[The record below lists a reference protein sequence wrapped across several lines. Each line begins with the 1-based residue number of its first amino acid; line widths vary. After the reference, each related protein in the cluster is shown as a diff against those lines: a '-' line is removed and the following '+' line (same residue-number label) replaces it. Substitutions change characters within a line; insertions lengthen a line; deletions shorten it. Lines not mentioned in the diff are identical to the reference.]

1 MRCASLVAACPPQPR
16 RFPFMSTDII
26 EILEHEKE
34 HDDTEA
40 GNYFVANYPPFSFW
54 DAETAKTVRGLL
66 QQPPK
71 PGVPLGVYFH
81 VPFCRKRC
89 HFCYFRVYTDKNA
102 EEIKRYLDAGLAE
115 FEIYAHSPLFTGR
128 KPKFVYFGGGTPSYL
143 SVSQL
148 KSLTDRMKETMPW
161 NEAEEV
167 AFEAEPG
174 TLTEQKLAAIRGIGV
189 TRLSLGV
196 ENFDG
201 HVLESNGRAHRTD
214 EIYRAYNYARSI
226 GFPQINIDLIAGMVE
241 ETDGN
246 WRENVRKAIELMPES
261 VTIYQMEV
269 PYNTGIYKEM
279 KAAGKLVAPVANWHT
294 KRGWVDF
301 AFSELEKAGY
311 TVTSGYTAVRDPQK
325 TKFVYRDELWKGA
338 DLIGLGVASFSHVAG
353 THFQNL
359 TEFSQYLEAIERG
372 DLPISRAMATT
383 EEERMI
389 REFILQMKLGR
400 VDRGYFRGKFGVD
413 PSERF
418 HRQFED
424 LRGRGL
430 LTSQGDWLVLSR
442 GALLKVDTLLHAFFL
457 PQHRGPRYV

>member
-1 MRCASLVAACPPQPR
+1 
-16 RFPFMSTDII
+16 MSHEVI
-26 EILEHEKE
+26 EILDHEKE
-34 HDDTEA
+34 HDETEA
-40 GNYFVANYPPFSFW
+40 GNYFVANYPPFSYW

-66 QQPPK
+66 DQPQK

-102 EEIKRYLDAGLAE
+102 DDIKRYLDAGIAE
-115 FEIYAHSPLFTGR
+115 FELYAKSPLIRGR

-148 KSLTDRMKETMPW
+148 KSLTDRMKALLPW
-161 NEAEEV
+161 DEAEEV

-174 TLTEQKLAAIRGIGV
+174 TLTEQKLAALREIGV

-196 ENFDG
+196 ENFDA
-201 HVLESNGRAHRTD
+201 HILEINGRAHRTD

-226 GFPQINIDLIAGMVE
+226 GFPQINIDLISGMVE
-241 ETDGN
+241 ETDAN
-246 WRENVRKAIELMPES
+246 WRENVRKTIELLPDS

-279 KAAGKLVAPVANWHT
+279 KAEGKLTAPVANWHT
-294 KRGWVDF
+294 KRGWVDY

-311 TVTSGYTAVRDPQK
+311 TVTSGYTAVRDPEK
-325 TKFVYRDELWKGA
+325 TKFIYRDALWSGA
-338 DLIGLGVASFSHVAG
+338 DLIGLGVASFSHIAG
-353 THFQNL
+353 THFQNI
-359 TEFSQYLEAIERG
+359 TEFTQYLEAIQAGE
-372 DLPISRAMATT
+372 LPISRAMTTT

-400 VDRGYFRGKFGVD
+400 VSLQYFRDKFGVNVA
-413 PSERF
+413 ERF
-418 HRQFED
+418 RQQFDD
-424 LRGRGL
+424 LRTRKLIGEE
-430 LTSQGDWLVLSR
+430 GDWLVLTR
-442 GALLKVDTLLHAFFL
+442 EALLKVDTLLHAFFL
-457 PQHRGPRYV
+457 PQHRGQRYV

>member
-1 MRCASLVAACPPQPR
+1 
-16 RFPFMSTDII
+16 MSHEVL
-26 EILEHEKE
+26 EILEQEKQ
-34 HDDTEA
+34 HDETEV
-40 GNYFVANYPPFSFW
+40 GNYFVANYPPFSYW

-66 QQPPK
+66 DQPQK

-102 EEIKRYLDAGLAE
+102 DEIKRYLDAGIAE
-115 FEIYAHSPLFTGR
+115 FEIYARSPLIRGR
-128 KPKFVYFGGGTPSYL
+128 KPQFIYFGGGTPSYL

-148 KSLTDRMKETMPW
+148 KSLTDRMKALLPW
-161 NEAEEV
+161 DEAEEV

-174 TLTEQKLAAIRGIGV
+174 TLTEAKLSALREIGV

-196 ENFDG
+196 ENFDA
-201 HVLESNGRAHRTD
+201 HILEINGRAHRTD
-214 EIYRAYNYARSI
+214 EIYRAYNFARSI
-226 GFPQINIDLIAGMVE
+226 GFPQINIDLISGMVE
-241 ETDGN
+241 ETEAN
-246 WRENVRKAIELMPES
+246 WRENVRKTVELLPDS

-279 KAAGKLVAPVANWHT
+279 KAEGKLTAPVANWHT
-294 KRGWVDF
+294 KRDWVDY
-301 AFSELEKAGY
+301 AFSELEKFGY

-325 TKFVYRDELWKGA
+325 TKFIYRDALWSGA
-338 DLIGLGVASFSHVAG
+338 DLIGLGVASFSHIAG

-359 TEFSQYLEAIERG
+359 NEFSQYLEAIQRG
-372 DLPISRAMATT
+372 ELPISRAMKTT

-400 VDRGYFRGKFGVD
+400 VSQRYFQEKFAVNVA
-413 PSERF
+413 ERF
-418 HRQFED
+418 RQQFDD
-424 LRGRGL
+424 LRTRNL
-430 LTSQGDWLVLSR
+430 LSTQGDWLVLTR
-442 GALLKVDTLLHAFFL
+442 EALLKVDTLLHAFFL

>member
-1 MRCASLVAACPPQPR
+1 
-16 RFPFMSTDII
+16 MSHEVL
-26 EILEHEKE
+26 EILEQEKQ
-34 HDDTEA
+34 HDETEV
-40 GNYFVANYPPFSFW
+40 GNYFVANYPPFSYW

-66 QQPPK
+66 EQPQK

-102 EEIKRYLDAGLAE
+102 DEIKRYLDAGIAE
-115 FEIYAHSPLFTGR
+115 LEIYARSPLIRGR
-128 KPKFVYFGGGTPSYL
+128 KPQFIYFGGGTPSYL

-148 KSLTDRMKETMPW
+148 KSLTDRMRALLPW
-161 NEAEEV
+161 DEAEEV

-174 TLTEQKLAAIRGIGV
+174 TLTEAKLSAIREIGV

-196 ENFDG
+196 ENFDS
-201 HVLESNGRAHRTD
+201 HILEINGRAHRTD
-214 EIYRAYNYARSI
+214 EIYRSYNFARSI
-226 GFPQINIDLIAGMVE
+226 GFPQINIDLISGMVE
-241 ETDGN
+241 ETDAN
-246 WRENVRKAIELMPES
+246 WRENVHKTIELLPDS

-279 KAAGKLVAPVANWHT
+279 KAEGKLTAPVANWHT
-294 KRGWVDF
+294 KRGWVDYG
-301 AFSELEKAGY
+301 FSELEKAGY

-325 TKFVYRDELWKGA
+325 TKFIYRDALWSGA

-359 TEFSQYLEAIERG
+359 TEFSQYLEAIQRG
-372 DLPISRAMATT
+372 ELPISRAMKTT

-400 VDRGYFRGKFGVD
+400 VSQRYFQEKFGVNVA
-413 PSERF
+413 ERF
-418 HRQFED
+418 RQEFDD
-424 LRGRGL
+424 LRARNL
-430 LTSQGDWLVLSR
+430 LTTQGDWLLLTR
-442 GALLKVDTLLHAFFL
+442 EALLKVDTLLHAFFL

>member
-1 MRCASLVAACPPQPR
+1 
-16 RFPFMSTDII
+16 MSHEVI
-26 EILEHEKE
+26 EILEHEKA

-40 GNYFVANYPPFSFW
+40 GNYFVANYPPFSYW
-54 DAETAKTVRGLL
+54 DAETAKSVRGLL
-66 QQPPK
+66 EK
-71 PGVPLGVYFH
+71 PATPEVPLGVYFH

-102 EEIKRYLDAGLAE
+102 EEIKRYLDAGIAE
-115 FEIYAHSPLFTGR
+115 LEVYARAPLFAGR

-143 SVSQL
+143 SVAQL
-148 KSLTDRMKETMPW
+148 QSLTDRMKALLPW
-161 NEAEEV
+161 DEAEEV

-174 TLTEQKLAAIRGIGV
+174 TLTEQKLAALREIGV

-196 ENFDG
+196 ENFDA
-201 HVLESNGRAHRTD
+201 HILEMNGRAHRTD
-214 EIYRAYNYARSI
+214 EIYRAFHFARSL
-226 GFPQINIDLIAGMVE
+226 GFPQINIDLISGMVE
-241 ETDGN
+241 ETEEN
-246 WRENVRKAIELMPES
+246 WRENVRKTIELLPDS

-269 PYNTGIYKEM
+269 PYNTGIYREM

-294 KRGWVDF
+294 KRGWVDY
-301 AFSELEKAGY
+301 AFREMEKAGY

-338 DLIGLGVASFSHVAG
+338 DLIGLGVASFSHIAG

-359 TEFSQYLEAIERG
+359 TEFTQYLEAIQRG

-383 EEERMI
+383 QEERMV

-400 VDRGYFRGKFGVD
+400 VDRGYFREKFRVD

-418 HRQFED
+418 SQQFDD
-424 LRGRGL
+424 LKMKGML
-430 LTSQGDWLVLSR
+430 ASEGDWLVLSR
-442 GALLKVDTLLHAFFL
+442 EALLKVDTLLHAFFL
-457 PQHRGPRYV
+457 PQHRGTRYA

>member
-1 MRCASLVAACPPQPR
+1 
-16 RFPFMSTDII
+16 MSHDVI
-26 EILEHEKE
+26 EILDHEKE
-34 HDDTEA
+34 HDETEV
-40 GNYFVANYPPFSFW
+40 GNYFVANYPPFSYW
-54 DAETAKTVRGLL
+54 DAETAQTVRGLL
-66 QQPPK
+66 DQPQK

-102 EEIKRYLDAGLAE
+102 DEIKRYLDAGIAE
-115 FEIYAHSPLFTGR
+115 LEIYAKSQLIKGR
-128 KPKFVYFGGGTPSYL
+128 KPKFIYFGGGTPSYL

-148 KSLTDRMKETMPW
+148 KSLTDRMKELLPW
-161 NEAEEV
+161 DEAEEV

-174 TLTEQKLAAIRGIGV
+174 TLNEAKLAALREIGV

-196 ENFDG
+196 ENFDA
-201 HVLESNGRAHRTD
+201 HILEINGRAHRTD

-241 ETDGN
+241 ETTEN
-246 WRENVRKAIELMPES
+246 WRENVRKTIELLPDS

-279 KAAGKLVAPVANWHT
+279 KAEGKLTAPVANWHT
-294 KRGWVDF
+294 KRGWVDY

-325 TKFVYRDELWKGA
+325 TKFIYRDALWSGA
-338 DLIGLGVASFSHVAG
+338 DLVGLGVASFSHIAG

-359 TEFSQYLEAIERG
+359 TEFSQYLEAIQRG
-372 DLPISRAMATT
+372 DLPISRAMRTT

-400 VDRGYFRGKFGVD
+400 VSLQYFKDKFGVNVA
-413 PSERF
+413 ERF
-418 HRQFED
+418 HQQFED
-424 LRGRGL
+424 LRARNL
-430 LTSQGDWLVLSR
+430 ISTQGDWLVLTR
-442 GALLKVDTLLHAFFL
+442 EALLKVDTLLHAFFL